1 MTEFNLDQ
9 QIDQLRAQVQQ
20 LAVQLHQAEGALA
33 AFVALRD
40 GGAVVSVPDAP
51 ATEPA
56 EAEAE

>member
-20 LAVQLHQAEGALA
+20 LIVQLHQAEGALA

-40 GGAVVSVPDAP
+40 GGAVVTLPDQP
-51 ATEPA
+51 AAKE
-56 EAEAE
+56 E